1 MIDGWRRGRGLI
13 FVGGSPR
20 SGTTL
25 AQNIMDSHPEIC
37 GGPEFDRVPEIVGL
51 RNRLRAS
58 VDSGRIS
65 VFCSKEDVDRETG
78 LFIGRLLSPYAEE
91 RGCKVISEKTP
102 WNVLVFRDLLE
113 IFPEAK
119 FIFCVRDPR
128 AVAASMLQVGARAEA
143 KKQNP
148 PPFTRSL
155 SAAIRTI
162 KATNSAGFSAVSQS
176 DRVLPVVY
184 ERLVTDPERETKR
197 ICSFLRMPWSEE
209 MLRPGKRAHDGE
221 KLLDED
227 NVWYDSKTYSGN
239 LEPGR
244 ADKWKSQLSLSDQA
258 TIAMSFKND
267 ENLKDLGYDLTD
279 EGLPVTRRVL
289 GGARIGVPAALERGL
304 IWASSYPA
312 VRKSGAKLLSLAKA
326 GRRPHA

>member
-1 MIDGWRRGRGLI
+1 MIGEWRRGRGLI

-20 SGTTL
+20 SGTTMV
-25 AQNIMDSHPEIC
+25 QNIVDSHPEIC
-37 GGPEFDRVPEIVGL
+37 GGPEFDHIPRIVDL
-51 RNRLRAS
+51 RNKLRAS
-58 VDSGRIS
+58 VESGRIN
-65 VFCSKEDVDRETG
+65 VFCSKEDVDREIG
-78 LFIGRLLSPYAEE
+78 LLIVRLLSPYAEE
-91 RGCKVISEKTP
+91 RDCKVISEKTP
-102 WNVLVFRDLLE
+102 WNVLVFHDLLE
-113 IFPEAK
+113 IFPEAR
-119 FIFCVRDPR
+119 FVFCVRDPR
-128 AVAASMLQVGARAEA
+128 AVVASMLQVGARAEA

-162 KATNSAGFSAVSQS
+162 KATNNAGFNAASHS

-184 ERLVTDPERETKR
+184 ERLLTDPERETER
-197 ICSFLRMPWSEE
+197 ICDFLRVRWSGE

-221 KLLDED
+221 ELLEED
-227 NVWYDSKTYSGN
+227 NVWYDSKTYSSN
-239 LEPGR
+239 LDPGR

-267 ENLKDLGYDLTD
+267 ENLRRLGYDLTD

-289 GGARIGVPAALERGL
+289 GSARIGVPAALERGL
-304 IWASSYPA
+304 IWAYSYPT

-326 GRRPHA
+326 GRRPRA

>member
-1 MIDGWRRGRGLI
+1 MISEWQRGRGLI

-25 AQNIMDSHPEIC
+25 VQNIMDSHPEIC
-37 GGPEFDRVPEIVGL
+37 GGPEFNHIPGIVDL
-51 RNRLRAS
+51 RNKLRAS
-58 VDSGRIS
+58 VGSGRIS
-65 VFCSKEDVDRETG
+65 VFCSREDVDREIG
-78 LFIGRLLSPYAEE
+78 LLIVRLLSPYAEE
-91 RGCKVISEKTP
+91 RDCKIISEKTP

-113 IFPEAK
+113 IFPEAR
-119 FIFCVRDPR
+119 FVFCVRDPR
-128 AVAASMLQVGARAEA
+128 AVVASMLQVGARAVA

-162 KATNSAGFSAVSQS
+162 KATNSAGFDAASHS

-184 ERLVTDPERETKR
+184 ECLLANPERETR
-197 ICSFLRMPWSEE
+197 RMCDFLRVRWSKE
-209 MLRPGKRAHDGE
+209 MLRPGKKVHDGE

-227 NVWYDSKTYSGN
+227 DVWYDTKTYSSN
-239 LEPGR
+239 VDPGR
-244 ADKWKSQLSLSDQA
+244 ADKWKGQLSLGDQA

-267 ENLKDLGYDLTD
+267 ENLGRLGYDLTD
-279 EGLPVTRRVL
+279 DGLPVTRRVL
-289 GGARIGVPAALERGL
+289 GSVRIGIPAALERGL
-304 IWASSYPA
+304 IWASSHPA
-312 VRKSGAKLLSLAKA
+312 LRQSAAKLLSLAKA